1 MQPSSPAKPACFS
14 SIGLDFEHV
23 PLLSCELQR
32 ALSFSSR
39 DGPAHAGASPLPIV
53 PSTLQAAVATRLR
66 PSTRRAFVLKQHPPP
81 AHAAFLRPARGG
93 QAPQRRGHT
102 ASAGSA
108 PPPPRR
114 SIPGD
119 PTVQAGRPADLPGP
133 RRSRRLLSRVA
144 GCGLGARDPRS
155 GPRPPGRQACPTGRV
170 WARQG
175 VGPARERLLLWP
187 RISCWAT
194 RRPGLRAPQTHKPLR
209 TSPRQRRREC
219 LPART
224 AAAAAAA
231 AIGPGTAPGLLP
243 GRQSFVGT
251 RVLRPGRQR
260 KGLPFK
266 LWARLGAGGP
276 CLPFIDSG
284 ALAGSVDH
292 SGSAT

>member
-119 PTVQAGRPADLPGP
+119 PTVQGWPAGRSSGAAAEPPAALPG
-133 RRSRRLLSRVA
+133 RRLRA
-144 GCGLGARDPRS
+144 G
-155 GPRPPGRQACPTGRV
+155 GPRPALRASSTRPPGMT
-170 WARQG
+170 
-175 VGPARERLLLWP
+175 
-187 RISCWAT
+187 S
-194 RRPGLRAPQTHKPLR
+194 RPGLGPPRHPAGARTAALVAPDKLLGNSAARAP
-209 TSPRQRRREC
+209 SPRTPHPQT
-219 LPART
+219 PAHIPT
-224 AAAAAAA
+224 ITQAAAAAAA
-231 AIGPGTAPGLLP
+231 AAAMARHSSRTAPGAAVVRGYARAAAWTATKGTAVQALGP
-243 GRQSFVGT
+243 TRGR
-251 RVLRPGRQR
+251 
-260 KGLPFK
+260 
-266 LWARLGAGGP
+266 GAVP
-276 CLPFIDSG
+276 AF
-284 ALAGSVDH
+284 H
-292 SGSAT
+292 

>member
-108 PPPPRR
+108 LPAPRR

-119 PTVQAGRPADLPGP
+119 PAVQGRPAGRSSGAAAEPPAALPG
-133 RRSRRLLSRVA
+133 RRLRA
-144 GCGLGARDPRS
+144 G
-155 GPRPPGRQACPTGRV
+155 GPRPALRASSTRPPGVPD
-170 WARQG
+170 
-175 VGPARERLLLWP
+175 
-187 RISCWAT
+187 
-194 RRPGLRAPQTHKPLR
+194 RPGLGPP
-209 TSPRQRRREC
+209 RRRAG
-219 LPART
+219 ART
-224 AAAAAAA
+224 AALVAPDKLLGNSAARAPRTPNPQTPAHIPTTTQA
-231 AIGPGTAPGLLP
+231 GVFACSYGGGGGGGGDWARHSSRTAPGAAVVRGYARAAAWTATKGTAVQALGP
-243 GRQSFVGT
+243 TRGR
-251 RVLRPGRQR
+251 
-260 KGLPFK
+260 
-266 LWARLGAGGP
+266 GAVP
-276 CLPFIDSG
+276 AF
-284 ALAGSVDH
+284 H
-292 SGSAT
+292 